1 MRPKEGATMADEDD
15 VIDLATRSK
24 TGRKKK
30 AGRMMKETP
39 ADEEVRARVLEN
51 SGKRLL
57 EIVEGLE
64 DLADRM
70 TTLREDAKTRM
81 GAAKSEGYS
90 TAAIRAVLKRRAATS
105 EDLEKAKAL
114 DEVIGV
120 YMSALG
126 DAE

>member
-1 MRPKEGATMADEDD
+1 MADDDD

-24 TGRKKK
+24 TGRKKRP
-30 AGRMMKETP
+30 GRVMKETP
-39 ADEEVRARVLEN
+39 ADEQVRARVMEN
-51 SGKRLL
+51 GGKRLL

-70 TTLREDAKTRM
+70 TTLREDVKTRM

-90 TAAIRAVLKRRAATS
+90 TAAIRAVLKRRATTS

-114 DEVIGV
+114 EEVIGV

>member
-1 MRPKEGATMADEDD
+1 MADEDD

-39 ADEEVRARVLEN
+39 ADEEVRARVMES

-64 DLADRM
+64 DLADLM
-70 TTLREDAKTRM
+70 TTLREDVKTRM

-105 EDLEKAKAL
+105 EDLEKAKEL
-114 DEVIGV
+114 DAVISV